1 MLDLYVPVKEEDN
14 VEKGIYQSL
23 QETLKERDENGK
35 PWFTKENV
43 ADLLMNLV
51 AAGE

>member
-1 MLDLYVPVKEEDN
+1 MLVLCIPLKEEDSA
-14 VEKGIYQSL
+14 EKGIYQSL

-35 PWFTKENV
+35 HWFTKENV